1 MTPGAR
7 GTAETVSN
15 IESRAREILGLQD
28 LEEAPHAL
36 PIRVERMWRAE
47 NFAPNVP
54 YTGAVLIPM
63 GRTPDMGAWREAIA
77 AVARRHDA
85 LHSRL
90 AVVKDRAIMVPGDPK
105 ITDLEMVTVSRFDIE
120 NLNRRPS
127 ALSEFF
133 GTPIHLF
140 EEIGFRCRTFQ
151 DEDGNFTLGI
161 LMHHYFG
168 DAWSSQILRRE
179 IETAQAVITRGAAP
193 ELPPVVQYSEYA
205 LSQRRFLAKN
215 LPGQLGYWHQRL
227 AAALPAALPF
237 DCNDDSSQLGRAAFS
252 VPLKTLE
259 KLALLSRS
267 ERISLPM
274 VCLAAFQLTL
284 GQWCGQK
291 HALTAVTSADRM
303 KPQFRDTIGRLM
315 SGIPL
320 YSDFSQDQPIRIFLA
335 ALAKEFYSALA
346 HRDLAFEQYDEIY
359 SPPAPFCTT
368 RFNFIPHQPDFSAGG
383 TGAGRPEFAGILKLA
398 NIPKAATYR
407 DLHFLL
413 MQYPDGLVGRVIY
426 NLNFSFD
433 KIESFIGIFGRML
446 NKIADNPDG
455 KLSELL

>member
-1 MTPGAR
+1 MTLGAR
-7 GTAETVSN
+7 SPTETVSG
-15 IESRAREILGLQD
+15 IEIRARAILGLRD
-28 LEEAPHAL
+28 LEEAPLAL

-47 NFAPNVP
+47 SFAPNVP
-54 YTGAVLIPM
+54 YTGSILIPM
-63 GRTPDMGAWREAIA
+63 GRAPDTGAWREAIA
-77 AVARRHDA
+77 TVARRHEA

-90 AVVKDRAIMVPGDPK
+90 AVVNDRAIMVPGDPE
-105 ITDLEMVTVSRFDIE
+105 IADLDMVKVSRSDIE
-120 NLNRRPS
+120 NLGRQAS

-133 GTPIHLF
+133 GTPIQLF
-140 EEIGFRCRTFQ
+140 EEMGFSCRTFQ
-151 DEDGNFTLGI
+151 DEDENVTLGI

-168 DAWSSQILRRE
+168 DAWSSQIMRRE
-179 IETAQAVITRGAAP
+179 IETAQAAITRRAVP
-193 ELPPVVQYSEYA
+193 ELPPVAQYSEYA
-205 LSQRRFLAKN
+205 LSQRRFLAKD
-215 LPGQLGYWHQRL
+215 LPTQLGYWHQRL
-227 AAALPAALPF
+227 ASARPAALPF
-237 DCNDDSSQLGRAAFS
+237 DSNDDSSRLGRAAFS
-252 VPLKTLE
+252 VPVETLE
-259 KLALLSRS
+259 KLALLSRN
-267 ERISLPM
+267 ERVSLPM
-274 VCLAAFQLTL
+274 ICLAAFQLTL
-284 GQWCGQK
+284 GQWCGQR

-303 KPQFRDTIGRLM
+303 KPQFRGTIGRLM

-320 YSDFSQDQPIRIFLA
+320 YSDFSEDQPIRVFLA
-335 ALAKEFYSALA
+335 TLAKEFYSTLA

-383 TGAGRPEFAGILKLA
+383 TGAGRPEFTGILKLT

-426 NLNFSFD
+426 NLNFSFE
-433 KIESFIGIFGRML
+433 KIESFIVILGRVL